1 MQERGTVDPTVTS
14 AGSRARRFALTGLVA
29 AVVVALDQITKTLAL
44 NALDDGPIDLFWTL
58 SLDLSFNRGVAFSMG
73 TGLTP
78 LITIAAIVLVG
89 GLLAFARHSSS
100 SFLAIAL
107 GLLLG
112 GALGNLSDR
121 LFRGHDGAVI
131 DFIDLRWWPVF
142 NVADIGV
149 SVGAVLM
156 ILASFIDDRRE
167 RQAERSDAQTA

>member
-1 MQERGTVDPTVTS
+1 MTS
-14 AGSRARRFALTGLVA
+14 VGSRAGRFALTGIVA
-29 AVVVALDQITKTLAL
+29 AVVVALDQLTKTLAL

-89 GLLAFARHSSS
+89 GLLAFARHASSRL
-100 SFLAIAL
+100 LAFAL

-121 LFRGHDGAVI
+121 LFRGHGGAVI
-131 DFIDLRWWPVF
+131 DFIDLQWWPVF

-156 ILASFIDDRRE
+156 VVASFIDERRE
-167 RQAERSDAQTA
+167 RQAERTDVQAA

>member
-1 MQERGTVDPTVTS
+1 MKF
-14 AGSRARRFALTGLVA
+14 SRLLLFLALPLYV
-29 AVVVALDQITKTLAL
+29 LDQITKTLAL
-44 NALDDGPIDLFWTL
+44 NALDDGPIHLFWTL
-58 SLDLSFNRGVAFSMG
+58 NLDLSFNRGVAFSMG

-78 LITIAAIVLVG
+78 VITIAAIVLVG
-89 GLLAFARHSSS
+89 GLLAFARHASSR
-100 SFLAIAL
+100 FLAFAL

-131 DFIDLRWWPVF
+131 DFIDLEWWPVF

-156 ILASFIDDRRE
+156 IVASFIDDRRE
-167 RQAERSDAQTA
+167 RQADRADAQVA

>member
-1 MQERGTVDPTVTS
+1 VTS
-14 AGSRARRFALTGLVA
+14 VGPRVRRFALTGIVA
-29 AVVVALDQITKTLAL
+29 AVVVALDQCTKTLAL
-44 NALDDGPIDLFWTL
+44 NALDDGPVELFWTVR
-58 SLDLSFNRGVAFSMG
+58 LDLSFNRGVAFSMG

-89 GLLAFARHSSS
+89 GLLAFARHASSR
-100 SFLAIAL
+100 FLSLAL

-112 GALGNLSDR
+112 GALGNLGDR

-131 DFIDLRWWPVF
+131 DFIDLQWWPVF

-156 ILASFIDDRRE
+156 IVASFIDDRRE
-167 RQAERSDAQTA
+167 RQSERADAQAA